1 MSFVPPDSS
10 GTASRAFGREWLLS
24 AVALLLLAAVVLLP
38 GLDAIPVVDRDEARF
53 VQASRQMLD
62 SGTLEGWTVPMVGE
76 KYRLNKPP
84 LIYWLQATSAGV
96 FSGFDSASA
105 SIWMYRLP
113 SLLAA
118 LCTVLI
124 TWRLG
129 TSMFGGRTGLLAGAF
144 MAVSPLVA
152 FDAHMARSDELLLVL
167 TTAAMALLW
176 SCWRAG
182 STAAPEGRLPPAR
195 TVGLWVFIGLG
206 MLAKGPIT
214 PMVVLLSALV
224 LAAWTRR
231 WRWLWQ
237 LRPISGLLIALAL
250 FLPWVLLA
258 GFAVGFEKLASIAY
272 DEVIVRSASGRE
284 SHGAPPGYHL
294 VLMVVLLWP
303 GTLLTGLALGRS
315 WRRAR
320 APETR
325 PRGLLTRAMDVI
337 RRPARGRGAEAFC
350 LAWLIPSWLIFEL
363 AATKLPHYPLPLY
376 PALALVSAR
385 AVLAGSRAMPQ
396 VLSGSARFGFVIWF
410 ILGLGIVLL
419 PATLLTLAWTGGDLS
434 QPPVGSPRMSGVGV
448 VTIALLAVGALFGV
462 LVLVFALRR
471 ALSGKLLEAQILAI
485 PAAAVSLGLVFGV
498 VLPAAWPIW
507 ITPRLSHHL
516 NEGGAIIAEAP
527 IAAIGYRE
535 DSLVH
540 ATNGKLIP
548 LGETQLQGWIKTH
561 PNGWVVLPEALASTV
576 PQLTITGR
584 VSGFNYS
591 NGDWFDLAVAQVNT
605 RDSKASRELPGS

>member
-1 MSFVPPDSS
+1 
-10 GTASRAFGREWLLS
+10 
-24 AVALLLLAAVVLLP
+24 VVLLP